1 MEVILL
7 ERIDQ
12 LGQMGD
18 IVKVKAGF
26 ARNYLLPKKKA
37 LRSNKESRAF
47 FESKRV
53 ELEAANLERR
63 GEAEAVAKKMD
74 GTKLIIVRQAGEG
87 GQLYGS
93 VTARDIG
100 DALKEAGYTVDRGQ
114 VLLHTPVK
122 VLGTFTTA
130 VRLHPEVQVNVE
142 CTVARS
148 VEEANMMEQK
158 AAEFLE
164 RQEDAE
170 KLATADGNEESA
182 DEDAYASE
190 DANALDGE
198 DDANT

>member
-7 ERIDQ
+7 ERIDH

-18 IVKVKAGF
+18 VVKVKAGF

-37 LRSNKESRAF
+37 LRATKDSREY

-53 ELEAANLERR
+53 ELEAANLKRKD
-63 GEAEAVAKKMD
+63 EAESVAKKMD

-100 DALKEAGYTVDRGQ
+100 DSLKEAGFTVDRGQ

-122 VLGTFTTA
+122 SLGTFETA
-130 VRLHPEVQVNVE
+130 VKLHPEVKVDINF
-142 CTVARS
+142 TVARS
-148 VEEANMMEQK
+148 VEEANLMEK
-158 AAEFLE
+158 KSAEFLE

-170 KLATADGNEESA
+170 KLAQTNAEDAAADTPEEAPADAPATDEAPAEES
-182 DEDAYASE
+182 
-190 DANALDGE
+190 
-198 DDANT
+198 

>member
-37 LRSNKESRAF
+37 MRANKESRAF

-63 GEAEAVAKKMD
+63 GEAEEVAKKMD
-74 GTKLIIVRQAGEG
+74 GTKLIIVRQAGES

-100 DALKEAGYTVDRGQ
+100 DALKEEGYTVDRGQ
-114 VLLHTPVK
+114 VLLHIPVK
-122 VLGTFTTA
+122 MLGTFTTA
-130 VRLHPEVQVNVE
+130 VRLHPEVQVDVE

-148 VEEANMMEQK
+148 IEEANMMEQK

-164 RQEDAE
+164 RQEDAD
-170 KLATADGNEESA
+170 KLAATDGGEEAA
-182 DEDAYASE
+182 DENADALE
-190 DANALDGE
+190 DVPALNDE
-198 DDANT
+198 DDANA

>member
-7 ERIDQ
+7 ERIEQ

-26 ARNYLLPKKKA
+26 ARNYLLPQKKA
-37 LRSNKESRAF
+37 LRANKESKAY
-47 FESKRV
+47 FESKRA
-53 ELEAANLERR
+53 ELEAVNLKRKD
-63 GEAEAVAKKMD
+63 EAEAVAKKMD
-74 GTKLIIVRQAGEG
+74 GTKMVIVRQAGEG

-114 VLLHTPVK
+114 VLLHTPIK
-122 VLGTFTTA
+122 ALGTFKTT
-130 VRLHPEVQVNVE
+130 VRLHPEVKVDVE
-142 CTVARS
+142 FTVARS
-148 VEEANMMEQK
+148 IEEASLMEKK

-170 KLATADGNEESA
+170 KLTQESSDENAADDTESA
-182 DEDAYASE
+182 AEEAPHTDEVAASDA
-190 DANALDGE
+190 
-198 DDANT
+198 